1 MNEPNRRAGRPA
13 GSGSQ
18 LSPVERNRRSRQHLM
33 AEGATRL
40 DFFLDRT
47 QSYQLEEL
55 MKHWD
60 LNTRKDTV
68 QRALNIV
75 HQMVTKDRK
84 IA

>member
-1 MNEPNRRAGRPA
+1 
-13 GSGSQ
+13 
-18 LSPVERNRRSRQHLM
+18 M